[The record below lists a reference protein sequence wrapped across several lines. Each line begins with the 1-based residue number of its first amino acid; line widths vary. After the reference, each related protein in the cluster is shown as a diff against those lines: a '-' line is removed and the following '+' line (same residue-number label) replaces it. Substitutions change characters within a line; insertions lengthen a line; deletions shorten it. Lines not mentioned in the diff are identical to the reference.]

1 MGEREGERKAGDR
14 GHSQVKWALTDMT
27 VEVNKLK
34 SECEKWKARYR
45 GNSQVKWALNVTWM

>member
-27 VEVNKLK
+27 VEVKKLK
-34 SECEKWKARYR
+34 SESEKQDIEEILRWSKR
-45 GNSQVKWALNVTWM
+45 